1 MVANGQGL
9 DYFRL
14 PVDDI
19 WQCLVCFGYW
29 TVWLLFG
36 GYLGVIWEMFGVV
49 WGAFGGVRRH
59 TELPW
64 NTPEHHWNT
73 PKFRG
78 DRVKPSGPL
87 NKREPAIWRFVWSRF

>member
-1 MVANGQGL
+1 MAYGSVSFVLAIGL
-9 DYFRL
+9 FGC
-14 PVDDI
+14 
-19 WQCLVCFGYW
+19 CLV
-29 TVWLLFG
+29 
-36 GYLGVIWEMFGVV
+36 VIWEMFGVV

-87 NKREPAIWRFVWSRF
+87 NKRETAIYLRAAVIAKRLW